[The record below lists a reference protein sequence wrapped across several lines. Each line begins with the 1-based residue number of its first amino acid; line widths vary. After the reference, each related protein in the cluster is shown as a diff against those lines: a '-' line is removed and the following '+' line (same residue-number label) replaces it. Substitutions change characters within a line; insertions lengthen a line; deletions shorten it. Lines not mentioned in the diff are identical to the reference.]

1 MPKLIDAD
9 ARSAEI
15 AAASM
20 RVLERHGLAALSV
33 RGVAEEAGIAAASL
47 RRAFPTQHALRVH
60 CLDLIQE
67 RATQRIMALPRDGGG
82 RPLALDVLAQ
92 LLPLDADRRT
102 ELAAQVQLGVLALTD
117 DRLRPTSVR
126 LNRAV
131 LDACRIVIGIL
142 AESEQLA
149 PDRNP
154 DSEAHRLHALL
165 DGLAMHGLWDGGTDA
180 GRRALDI
187 LDQHLGELGAPPA

>member
-117 DRLRPTSVR
+117 ERLRPTSVR

-154 DSEAHRLHALL
+154 DNEAHRLHALL

>member
-154 DSEAHRLHALL
+154 DNEAHRLHALL